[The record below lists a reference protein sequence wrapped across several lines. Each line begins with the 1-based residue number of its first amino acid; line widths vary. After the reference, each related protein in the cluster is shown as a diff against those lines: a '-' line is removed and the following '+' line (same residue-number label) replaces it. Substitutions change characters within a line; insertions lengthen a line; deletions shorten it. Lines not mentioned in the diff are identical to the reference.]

1 MNSDNSINLVEFF
14 GKVLSYYKLYIPLII
29 TVIILGYVMTDKNPS
44 YKVSVLMTDIFS
56 IVKPND
62 IKRNYI
68 FKTTDRARDIS
79 FNQFPNGVMK
89 ITHTSKDIDAK
100 KYLESLV
107 SKFESS
113 YISSESRQNKIISDY
128 IEKSGDNALFR
139 FTRIDD
145 YRTYIFWNQYK
156 NQKLFTYEWLP
167 VETINPPLL
176 LNMIKSGIA
185 GVILSFFVVAIVV
198 GVRIEEEDNKH

>member
-44 YKVSVLMTDIFS
+44 YKVSVLMTDIFG
-56 IVKPND
+56 IVSPND

-68 FKTTDRARDIS
+68 FRTPDRDRDIS

-89 ITHTSKDIDAK
+89 ITHSSNNIDAQ
-100 KYLESLV
+100 KYLETLV
-107 SKFESS
+107 SEFESS
-113 YISSESRQNKIISDY
+113 YISHESRQNKIISDY
-128 IEKSGDNALFR
+128 IEKTGVNALFR
-139 FTRIDD
+139 FNRIDD
-145 YRTYIFWNQYK
+145 YRRYLFWNEYK

-167 VETINPPLL
+167 VETINPPIL

-185 GVILSFFVVAIVV
+185 GVILSFFVVAIVI